1 MSKRSTLASQRP
13 RWKSDAAQMAPG
25 RDVISNG
32 DDNRD
37 QTGIGTRIVSRIS
50 DDRRAV
56 RGLLNQIQTEEL
68 EKKTAGVL
76 LNANVALDEDRLTI
90 VVSDLNKTRIHYK
103 AAFENLLE
111 VGRALVSI
119 QTIVGAGGYRAL
131 ERAHLIQIGEATA
144 SKLRQIALAIDT
156 GKIPGDLV
164 DSMPRNLKGAYMI
177 ASLPSSEVV
186 QTMRVLIEREVLP
199 HSPVSRLEGEIRSL
213 RVGSTPRSRR
223 GELEQLLDKR
233 LRARE
238 ALDREIAALQ
248 ATLKSLDD
256 NGSYGN
262 GEDAGAPIGLRR
274 LEVQPTATRTIEAQA
289 EQERQVPD
297 TP

>member
-1 MSKRSTLASQRP
+1 MSKRSTLANQQP
-13 RWKSDAAQMAPG
+13 RWKSERTQIPSA
-25 RDVISNG
+25 RDVVSNG
-32 DDNRD
+32 
-37 QTGIGTRIVSRIS
+37 IGNPDGDGTEIRIVSGIS

-56 RGLLNQIQTEEL
+56 NGLHNQLLTEEL

-76 LNANVALDEDRLTI
+76 RDANVALDDDRLTM

-103 AAFENLLE
+103 AACENLLE

-156 GKIPGDLV
+156 GKIPGNLV

-177 ASLPSSEVV
+177 ASLPPSEVV
-186 QTMRVLIEREVLP
+186 PTMRVLIERELLP

-213 RVGSTPRSRR
+213 RVSSTPRSRR
-223 GELEQLLDKR
+223 SELEQLLDKR

-238 ALDREIAALQ
+238 ALDREIGTLQ
-248 ATLKSLDD
+248 ARLKSLDEAD
-256 NGSYGN
+256 EG
-262 GEDAGAPIGLRR
+262 AGKLIDGDLTK
-274 LEVQPTATRTIEAQA
+274 LEEAQ
-289 EQERQVPD
+289 R
-297 TP
+297 

>member
-1 MSKRSTLASQRP
+1 LENLLGPHGDRGMSKRSTLASQRP

-25 RDVISNG
+25 RDVVSNG

-56 RGLLNQIQTEEL
+56 SGLLNQIQTEEL

-76 LNANVALDEDRLTI
+76 LNANVALDDDRLTI

-164 DSMPRNLKGAYMI
+164 DSIPRNLKGAYMI
-177 ASLPSSEVV
+177 ASLPPSEVV

-213 RVGSTPRSRR
+213 RVVSTPRSRR
-223 GELEQLLDKR
+223 RELEQLLDKR

-238 ALDREIAALQ
+238 ALDREIATLR
-248 ATLKSLDD
+248 ATLKSLDE
-256 NGSYGN
+256 
-262 GEDAGAPIGLRR
+262 GEEGADEQIDGDVIE
-274 LEVQPTATRTIEAQA
+274 LEETRG
-289 EQERQVPD
+289 
-297 TP
+297 